1 MTTIAAQNPTTPRDN
16 IKETHFSESSGPW
29 TMTQTP
35 GPKAL
40 NTRRDSGSRNDR
52 GFLNSQS
59 SVVLLCVC
67 DMLLCVYLCI
77 SIPKHIRILSMY
89 VYIYICVCVCVHT
102 YVCMHM
108 YIFVCIWVYMYLLI
122 ERGTINGHPSLLIIQ
137 TYTPHPRGSG
147 S

>member
-29 TMTQTP
+29 TMTLTP

-59 SVVLLCVC
+59 SVVFLRVCVICYYVYTCAYLYPNIYAYCLC
-67 DMLLCVYLCI
+67 
-77 SIPKHIRILSMY
+77 MY
-89 VYIYICVCVCVHT
+89 VCIYIYVCVHT

-108 YIFVCIWVYMYLLI
+108 YIFVCIWVYMYLLR

-137 TYTPHPRGSG
+137 TYTLHPRSSG